1 MISPQG
7 FNALLKLV
15 EEPPPHLRFIFA
27 TTDPD
32 KVLSTIRSRTHNY
45 AFRLV
50 STKVLQ
56 DHLASVCASE
66 EIAAEPA
73 ALALVARAGAGSVRD
88 SLSILGQVISGSG
101 PEGVT
106 YAEAI
111 VQLGMTDSALL
122 DATID
127 ALIDRDGAAL
137 FTVIDQVIEAGHE
150 PRRYVSDL
158 LERLRNLI
166 ILKNVPG
173 AVESGLVDE
182 TEEQVAIE
190 LAQSQRIGAAEL
202 SRAGDVVNSS
212 LSEFRGATAPRL
224 HLELM
229 AARLLLPAIDDSEL
243 GLRSRIETLER
254 GVGAHVGAGT
264 VRATAPQA
272 AAAHSEGVAAS
283 PPPPPPKLSEV
294 APSTAAPEPAQ
305 DAAPAAK
312 KPAKAA
318 AKATVPPVPP
328 VAKVVAPVDVPV
340 DAPAPTGTTADLTL
354 SGIVTMWPAILDAVK
369 AQSKVAWML
378 FNQSRPVSLEGGV
391 LAVAV
396 ESAGKAANI
405 SSAGHE
411 DKIAAAVSDVLHAK
425 VKVDVVLAPDSA
437 GAIVA
442 GDPAAPSDVPSMDDA
457 DSTEESGVDLA
468 MRALGATHIGK
479 IEH

>member
-1 MISPQG
+1 
-7 FNALLKLV
+7 
-15 EEPPPHLRFIFA
+15 
-27 TTDPD
+27 
-32 KVLSTIRSRTHNY
+32 
-45 AFRLV
+45 
-50 STKVLQ
+50 
-56 DHLASVCASE
+56 
-66 EIAAEPA
+66 
-73 ALALVARAGAGSVRD
+73 
-88 SLSILGQVISGSG
+88 
-101 PEGVT
+101 
-106 YAEAI
+106 
-111 VQLGMTDSALL
+111 
-122 DATID
+122 
-127 ALIDRDGAAL
+127 
-137 FTVIDQVIEAGHE
+137 
-150 PRRYVSDL
+150 VSDL

-254 GVGAHVGAGT
+254 GVGAHVGADA

-272 AAAHSEGVAAS
+272 AAPAP

-294 APSTAAPEPAQ
+294 APSTAAPEAAQ

-312 KPAKAA
+312 KPAKSA

-328 VAKVVAPVDVPV
+328 AAKVVAPVDVPA
-340 DAPAPTGTTADLTL
+340 DAPEPTAATTLTTDLTL

-369 AQSKVAWML
+369 SQSKVAWML

-442 GDPAAPSDVPSMDDA
+442 ADPAAPSDVPSMDDA
-457 DSTEESGVDLA
+457 DSNEESGVDLA